1 MMEARLVVKLATGLL
16 LLQCVLVVEVVRGQ
30 SDSGVSVKWGVADS
44 TTDVGKY
51 FRLHIPGDAFS
62 GIVLSYTVKQ
72 SDGSPLPTWLEFDT
86 KEAVLQGIPTPAD
99 AGQLYLEIAAQGAD
113 SRASVTSTV
122 FVRDVPS
129 HTSGSPLRFKTSGP
143 EFVWCKQ
150 TESETV
156 ATLIID
162 ADLNALPVSHRLGL
176 LQKFISHMNLH
187 ERMVKMVPV
196 GNSPLHDSSALVS
209 GNGDCVAPKTGGI
222 FISWLVGCGQVRES
236 HFPVLH
242 KLDDDSSNG
251 KMAKVLGHSVI
262 GWHVTNS
269 HFKASPRKR
278 REAEPTDTPT
288 LYPAMPTKVHAEAT
302 DGKMT
307 HTLIDVQSPS
317 MFQPTVTQTPVMKTD
332 EPVAPPPPVAVET
345 SVKVMPTET
354 TPTFAPVT
362 RTKEMP
368 PIVATKTHEHGE
380 PTTSP
385 GSGIDCM
392 LGQNPKVKNQ
402 PQRLTYHVGDVINY
416 VVPENTFED
425 CEVGGTRGL
434 QLQLYADAE
443 SKEFPGFLHFDSKN
457 QKLVGL
463 PLQRDVN
470 VYKFNLVATKRDR
483 LFVSVAVTVVV
494 NDTMIKNKNHELS
507 LTVDYDFDKFMSN
520 VSERVHLANRIAGVY
535 GDPDAR
541 NLVVTNMKP
550 GSVIYG
556 WTNSTLASPDCPA
569 DAVRGLVGQLVNE
582 DGSLTDSAVQK
593 LKPFVLLSAESA
605 PDGPCVGDERF
616 PKVVGKLKPQ
626 TTTSEDVAKGAKG
639 GDDDGDM
646 WITTVVPAV
655 VIVVILF
662 IALLAACILYR
673 KKRKGKMNVEEQ
685 NTFIN
690 KGAPV
695 IFPYELE
702 DKPSDV
708 NKPLLVE
715 GVPPPEYQRAAS
727 ESPERP
733 LPGHYKN
740 LTATSP
746 ADEGITEIP
755 EKPYEPP
762 PPVTASTNG
771 KQTRPAHQQQQQQF
785 TQAPQILP

>member
-1 MMEARLVVKLATGLL
+1 MLL
-16 LLQCVLVVEVVRGQ
+16 FLMLQVR
-30 SDSGVSVKWGVADS
+30 
-44 TTDVGKY
+44 
-51 FRLHIPGDAFS
+51 
-62 GIVLSYTVKQ
+62 Q
-72 SDGSPLPTWLEFDT
+72 SDGSPLPGWLEFDT

-99 AGQLYLEIAAQGAD
+99 AGQLYLEITAQGAD
-113 SRASVTSTV
+113 SRASVASTV
-122 FVRDVPS
+122 FVRDAPS

-162 ADLNALPVSHRLGL
+162 ADLHALPVSERLGL
-176 LQKFISHMNLH
+176 LQKFLSHMNLH
-187 ERMVKMVPV
+187 EKMVKMVPV

-222 FISWLVGCGQVRES
+222 FISWLVGCGQVRDS

-251 KMAKVLGHSVI
+251 KMAKVLGHCVI

-269 HFKASPRKR
+269 HFQASPRKR
-278 REAEPTDTPT
+278 RQVQATATPAVS
-288 LYPAMPTKVHAEAT
+288 PVMPTKTQTEAT
-302 DGKMT
+302 DAKMT

-317 MFQPTVTQTPVMKTD
+317 FIQPTVTQPPIMKTD
-332 EPVAPPPPVAVET
+332 EPVVPPVVAVET
-345 SVKVMPTET
+345 SAKVMPTET
-354 TPTFAPVT
+354 TPAVVPVT

-368 PIVATKTHEHGE
+368 PITPTKTHEPGG

-385 GSGIDCM
+385 DGGDDCM
-392 LGQNPKVKNQ
+392 LGQEPKVKNQ
-402 PQRLTYHVGDVINY
+402 PPSLTYHVGDVIDY

-434 QLQLYADAE
+434 ELQLHTDTDDNNLP
-443 SKEFPGFLHFDSKN
+443 KFLHFDLKK

-463 PLQRDVN
+463 PLQGDVDI
-470 VYKFNLVATKRDR
+470 YKFNLVAKKGDR
-483 LFVSVAVTVVV
+483 LSVSVELTLVV
-494 NDTMIKNKNHELS
+494 NDTQIKNKNHEFS
-507 LTVDYDFDKFMSN
+507 MTVDYDFDKFMRN

-541 NLVVTNMKP
+541 NMVVTNMKP
-550 GSVIYG
+550 GSVIYA
-556 WTNSTLASPDCPA
+556 WTNSSLASPECPA

-605 PDGPCVGDERF
+605 PDGPCVDDNRF

-626 TTTSEDVAKGAKG
+626 TTSENVAKGGKG

-655 VIVVILF
+655 VIVVIL
-662 IALLAACILYR
+662 IIMLLVACILYR

-715 GVPPPEYQRAAS
+715 GVPPPEYQRASS

-762 PPVTASTNG
+762 PPVTTSTNG
-771 KQTRPAHQQQQQQF
+771 KQTRPAHQQQQQQL